1 MTSELGIFLKARR
14 ALVQPSEVGLPDGYG
29 QRRTPGLRREEVAT
43 LAGMSVDYY
52 TRLEQG
58 KETNPS
64 PAVIESLARI
74 LRLDVNEYEYLRG
87 LAQHAVRPPS
97 ACHTTKR
104 RALSHRVRQGPLLL
118 MEALRPNPAYVVS
131 RTNDILAANPAGYL
145 LFYGVQDWP
154 VRQRNVTRYIFLHP
168 EARRLYPEW
177 EKLVPNSVAY
187 LRARAGIDPDDP
199 ELVALIG
206 ELVVK
211 SPEFARLWE
220 RYEVK
225 MVGEGTKSFQHP
237 LVGAM
242 TLDYE
247 AMELANADGQR
258 MIAYY
263 SVPGTPDHDAVTLLD
278 MAGSARLREA
288 GFAATE
294 AFSGWSREI
303 APNQGTGTAPVR
315 QRPVPGADD
324 AV

>member
-1 MTSELGIFLKARR
+1 MTSELGVFLRARR
-14 ALVQPSEVGLPDGYG
+14 ALVRPSEVGLPEGSG
-29 QRRTPGLRREEVAT
+29 LRRTPGLRREEVAT

-64 PAVIESLARI
+64 PAVIDSLARI
-74 LRLDVNEYEYLRG
+74 LRLETDEYEHLRG
-87 LAQHAVRPPS
+87 LAHHVTRPPTT
-97 ACHTTKR
+97 CHTTKR
-104 RALSHRVRQGPLLL
+104 RARAHHVRQGPLVL

-131 RTNDILAANPAGYL
+131 RTNDVLAANPAGYL
-145 LFYGVQDWP
+145 LMYGMHEWP
-154 VRQRNVTRYIFLHP
+154 VRQRNVTRYIFLHA

-187 LRARAGIDPDDP
+187 LRARAGADPDDP

-225 MVGEGTKSFQHP
+225 MVGGGTKAFQHP

-247 AMELANADGQR
+247 ALELANTDGQR
-258 MIAYY
+258 LIAYY

-278 MAGSARLREA
+278 MAGDAALREA
-288 GFAATE
+288 GFAE
-294 AFSGWSREI
+294 SDAFRGWSRQNPENGSSVGHI
-303 APNQGTGTAPVR
+303 RAMP
-315 QRPVPGADD
+315 
-324 AV
+324 